1 MAVSQK
7 DIAEEIGID
16 RSLVAHA
23 LRGDPRVA
31 ETTRRK
37 VEEAA
42 QRLGYHA
49 SSNREARALVA
60 RRYGKKLQSGII
72 AVLLPPR
79 FHGQPHR
86 QVPFFMPL
94 LDGIEIEAQERDLD
108 VLLTAWHGGRLPR
121 LIAAGDV
128 DGVICPFTTYDA
140 TLLRDSEV
148 PVIHV
153 INGGPGTCDLLPD
166 HSAGAYQATRHLLE
180 LGHRRIA
187 YISMPLN
194 NASHRQRLKGYQQ
207 ALQEAGLL
215 ASAARVIE
223 VEEPTIEAGRAGMA
237 RLLAEGCDFTG
248 LICFNDLIAMGT
260 IEQAQTAGLDV
271 PGQLSVVGFDDVSD
285 DYNFQPALSSVRFD
299 RLAMGRRAVQLIC
312 ETVEF
317 RKIASRPRR
326 KRAEVF
332 PVKLIVRHSS
342 SPYAKQK

>member
-1 MAVSQK
+1 
-7 DIAEEIGID
+7 
-16 RSLVAHA
+16 
-23 LRGDPRVA
+23 
-31 ETTRRK
+31 
-37 VEEAA
+37 
-42 QRLGYHA
+42 
-49 SSNREARALVA
+49 
-60 RRYGKKLQSGII
+60 
-72 AVLLPPR
+72 
-79 FHGQPHR
+79 
-86 QVPFFMPL
+86 
-94 LDGIEIEAQERDLD
+94 
-108 VLLTAWHGGRLPR
+108 
-121 LIAAGDV
+121 
-128 DGVICPFTTYDA
+128 
-140 TLLRDSEV
+140 
-148 PVIHV
+148 
-153 INGGPGTCDLLPD
+153 
-166 HSAGAYQATRHLLE
+166 
-180 LGHRRIA
+180 
-187 YISMPLN
+187 
-194 NASHRQRLKGYQQ
+194 
-207 ALQEAGLL
+207 
-215 ASAARVIE
+215 